1 MIATIHRIDAS
12 ESAEYR
18 RLTPRQRT
26 VLRLTAEGK
35 SMKEIGR
42 IIGLAE
48 GTVKAHRCVVRQ
60 VLGAD
65 QYRRYVFR
73 QG

>member
-42 IIGLAE
+42 IIGL
-48 GTVKAHRCVVRQ
+48 RNNRQ
-60 VLGAD
+60 
-65 QYRRYVFR
+65 F
-73 QG
+73 